1 MVAPARVVRHAD
13 PLVGRHRPW
22 TSGPTVLALRPGSGR
37 YLLSA
42 LPVALSTPCGN
53 PKGVVGGRRA
63 ASLAPRAQPEII
75 RLAESLA
82 VETASRTRVE
92 RESGQRV
99 VRQQLPDG
107 PHATRQV
114 HDGGLQFALA
124 RGEAGEE
131 KRLLPRIERGDKLRE
146 GVDGLHCGNGSGKVT
161 GRVAGQAR
169 RRTLYQ

>member
-22 TSGPTVLALRPGSGR
+22 TSGPTVLALRPVSGR

-63 ASLAPRAQPEII
+63 ASTAPRAQPEII
-75 RLAESLA
+75 RLAGSLA
-82 VETASRTRVE
+82 VETESGTRVE
-92 RESGQRV
+92 RESSQRV
-99 VRQQLPDG
+99 VRQQLSD
-107 PHATRQV
+107 AAQAMRQV
-114 HDGGLQFALA
+114 HDGGLQLALA
-124 RGEAGEE
+124 RGKVGQE
-131 KRLLPRIERGDKLRE
+131 KRLLPRIERGDELWE

-161 GRVAGQAR
+161 GRVAGRAR
-169 RRTLYQ
+169 